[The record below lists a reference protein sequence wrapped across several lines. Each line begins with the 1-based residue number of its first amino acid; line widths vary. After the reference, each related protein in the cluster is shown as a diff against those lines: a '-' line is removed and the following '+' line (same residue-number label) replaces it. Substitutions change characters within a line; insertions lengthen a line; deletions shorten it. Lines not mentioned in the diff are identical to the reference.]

1 MVHLNFNAFSAPTND
16 ITNYKWVKKEF
27 YDELIPFKNAGGCG
41 NDDLAS
47 FWLNP
52 QFDFTLKLPNK
63 VDNKVYMIVSLMQLD
78 ERIEKRYLLGANYT
92 GKENSINFHIFKVK
106 EGAIKDSSNKF
117 SKKDLTKIYCNE
129 YYTNGRE
136 VTARLNLDPG
146 DYVIIPSTFEPNM
159 EMKYLIRVFL
169 EGRVENFRDSLAQ
182 GINSL
187 GRLVLNKVFRKSI

>member
-1 MVHLNFNAFSAPTND
+1 MNAFSAPKND
-16 ITNYKWVKKEF
+16 SLNYKWVKKEF
-27 YDELIPFKNAGGCG
+27 VDELIPLENAGGCG
-41 NDDLAS
+41 NDDPAS

-52 QFDFTLKLPNK
+52 QFDVALKLPNK

-78 ERIEKRYLLGANYT
+78 YT